1 MEQAPQQLLA
11 GDIGGTTTRLV
22 LAVRENGAMRVLAE
36 RNFESRRYPGLAEV
50 IAEFRRTAATGPID
64 AACFAVA
71 GPVRHE
77 AGDEAVQVTNLPWAM
92 TRAELVQATG
102 IAHVRL
108 INDFE
113 AIGYRI
119 PQLAVHE
126 LCTLQAGVPDPHGP
140 CAILGAGTGLGQAIL
155 VRRDNTPRVL
165 PTEGGHVDFGPVDE
179 VQLALAAW
187 LIQHHGRATYER
199 ILSGNGLARLYEF
212 LRERGDYKESPT
224 VAAALQ
230 QSDPA
235 AAVSEAAL
243 TQNDPLASAALDL
256 FVRIY
261 GAQAGN
267 LALATGATGGVY
279 IAGGIAPRI
288 LDKLREGAFLAAFCA
303 KGRMTGLVQRIP
315 LHVILQPDIGLRGAL
330 ACAAYLQSTPNYSDK
345 ETT

>member
-1 MEQAPQQLLA
+1 
-11 GDIGGTTTRLV
+11 
-22 LAVRENGAMRVLAE
+22 MRVLAE
-36 RNFESRRYPGLAEV
+36 RNFESRRYAGLAAV
-50 IAEFRRTAATGPID
+50 IAEFRREAAAGSVA
-64 AACFAVA
+64 AACFAIA

-77 AGDEAVQVTNLPWAM
+77 NDNETVQVTNLPWAL

-102 IAHVRL
+102 IASMRL

-113 AIGYRI
+113 AIGYGI
-119 PQLAVHE
+119 PQLEARD
-126 LCTLQAGVPDPHGP
+126 LFTLQVGVPDPLGP

-155 VRRDNTPRVL
+155 VQRNDESLVL
-165 PTEGGHVDFGPVDE
+165 PTEGGHVDFGPVDDL
-179 VQLALAAW
+179 QLALAAW

-243 TQNDPLASAALDL
+243 TQHDPLASAALNL

-315 LHVILQPDIGLRGAL
+315 LHVILKPDIGLRGAL
-330 ACAAYLQSTPNYSDK
+330 ACATYLLSTPKNSDK